1 MSGGST
7 FELPGAVA
15 ALWVPLPA
23 LRSKSNFRRGTST
36 NWNRLSSFED
46 DVARLVRA
54 VRPHDWPLGD
64 KDATVAAR
72 PAVVACVLGRTTL
85 DAGNLSK
92 SVLDAVQGVV
102 YHSDA
107 SVRWTIDFAERA
119 AKDQHGAA
127 GFAVCPNGLD
137 AIGMLTIAHDLAEAT
152 LLAWQQS

>member
-1 MSGGST
+1 MNAGSVLA
-7 FELPGAVA
+7 LPGAVA

-54 VRPHDWPLGD
+54 ARPHDWPMGE
-64 KDATVAAR
+64 KEAPVAAR

-92 SVLDAVQGVV
+92 SVLDAVQGVM

-107 SVRWTIDFAERA
+107 SVRWTIDFVERA

-127 GFAVCPNGLD
+127 GFAVCAEGTD
-137 AIGMLTIAHDLAEAT
+137 AVGMLTVAHDLAKAT
-152 LLAWQQS
+152 LLAWQNG